1 MRGLRN
7 NEPHW
12 RESTGDANDMDRQTR
27 RQMLKDYR
35 MRKPPMG
42 IVRIGCAATG
52 DVFFGSATDTAAL
65 INGLGFKLDAGSYPN
80 KALQGLWNEHGA
92 AGFSMTVEELLEY
105 DDPAED
111 QTDNLE
117 AMLDLCLESHPEASR
132 LRK

>member
-1 MRGLRN
+1 
-7 NEPHW
+7 
-12 RESTGDANDMDRQTR
+12 MDRQTR

-42 IVRIGCAATG
+42 IVRIECAATG